1 MKTCDAFN
9 KKQERKRATLM
20 IQKLFNQC
28 FFKIDFK
35 SNYQQQFDFDKDNF
49 VFVNFEIFFSTRSR
63 SDERVLNLQQH

>member
-1 MKTCDAFN
+1 
-9 KKQERKRATLM
+9 M